1 MTPLLRYI
9 FFTIN
14 SHQVSPTNNRVYAF
28 FSPTQCTLTSCTFVC
43 NLIQDPTSL
52 VNAQLSNLHPTYT
65 QRVRRSNDATPAYGF
80 VHVVANLD
88 VVHIHGCRL
97 HSGAPTA
104 RIGSPIKFGNLH
116 LCRWCTSTTPCA
128 HRDQPCIQNR

>member
-14 SHQVSPTNNRVYAF
+14 SHQQTIEFTHSLALRRHP
-28 FSPTQCTLTSCTFVC
+28 TSCTFVC
-43 NLIQDPTSL
+43 NFIQDPASL
-52 VNAQLSNLHPTYT
+52 VDAQLSNLHPTYT
-65 QRVRRSNDATPAYGF
+65 QLVHRSNDVAPTYGL
-80 VHVVANLD
+80 VHVVVNLD

-97 HSGAPTA
+97 HCGAPTT

-116 LCRWCTSTTPCA
+116 LCRWCTSTTPCVG
-128 HRDQPCIQNR
+128 RDQPCTQNR